1 MLNEQIFKDVAELHA
16 RLIDHHPV
24 LQGHI
29 NYFVKEFEEKRNNRE
44 IERLQK
50 TSEAINEMNNRLIP
64 ESEDAM
70 KTFLINVTAK
80 LKVATEVCKKIVEKE
95 NSVDVE
101 YIEEQRESRKER
113 WAKFMELQNEKCD
126 RIDHE
131 FEDMVDRLKQH
142 YEDLE
147 DKLRHSNISTP

>member
-1 MLNEQIFKDVAELHA
+1 MLLKRNVEYTVTRNAVAHALAEKKSQYLCYENFCHDLLRVNTNVAELHA

-80 LKVATEVCKKIVEKE
+80 CNIVLKLCSVKVATEVCKKIVEKE
-95 NSVDVE
+95 NSVDV
-101 YIEEQRESRKER
+101 
-113 WAKFMELQNEKCD
+113 
-126 RIDHE
+126 
-131 FEDMVDRLKQH
+131 LKI
-142 YEDLE
+142 L
-147 DKLRHSNISTP
+147 I